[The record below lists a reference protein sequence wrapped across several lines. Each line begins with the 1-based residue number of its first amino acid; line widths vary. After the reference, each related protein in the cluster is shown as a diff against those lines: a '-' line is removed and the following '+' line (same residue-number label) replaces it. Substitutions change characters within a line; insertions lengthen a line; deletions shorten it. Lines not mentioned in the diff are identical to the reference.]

1 MITVHE
7 ARLRITNN
15 LHTMPSEQVNINDAL
30 GRVLGEDL
38 SARRTQPPLSVS
50 AMDGYAV
57 KSSDITKIPINL
69 KVIGSVPAGTRFSG
83 AVTKGNT
90 VRIFTGAPIPEGADA
105 IVIQEN
111 TERLDDSVIVKETV
125 KSGRYIRKAGLDFK
139 YGDVLLKK
147 GTILNARHIGLA
159 AAMNISWLKVKIQPR
174 IAILATGNEIA
185 LPGDILDETTIVSS
199 NNYALEGLVKAC
211 GGSPLTLGIAEDNI
225 DSISMMVDSA
235 IRAGS
240 DIIVTTGGA
249 SVGDHDLVQKALGQ
263 NGLKVDFWQIAMR
276 PGKPLIFGYINS
288 TPMLGFPGNPVSSM
302 VCGELFLKSAI
313 FKLLGIPNIEPAIET
328 AILGR
333 DLNKNDN
340 REDYLRATLDIT
352 NDGTLVANPFLIQDS
367 SMFSRLAQA
376 DCLIV
381 RAPGAPQAFSGEKV
395 NYISLGGGLIST

>member
-1 MITVHE
+1 MITVNE

-15 LHTMPSEQVNINDAL
+15 LDTMPSEQVNLNNAL

-57 KSSDITKIPINL
+57 NSSDITKAPINL

-83 AVTKGNT
+83 AVTKGTT
-90 VRIFTGAPIPEGADA
+90 VRIFTGAPVPEGADA

-111 TERLDDSVIVKETV
+111 TERLDDSVIVKEIV

-139 YGDVLLKK
+139 SGDVLLKK
-147 GTILNARHIGLA
+147 GSILNARHIGLA
-159 AAMNISWLKVKIQPR
+159 AAMNISWLKVRVQPR

-185 LPGDILDETTIVSS
+185 LPGDILEKTTIVSS
-199 NNYALEGLVKAC
+199 NNYALEGLVKAY

-263 NGLKVDFWQIAMR
+263 VGLKVDFWQIAMR
-276 PGKPLIFGYINS
+276 PGKPLIFGHINS
-288 TPMLGFPGNPVSSM
+288 VPMLGFPGNPVSSM

-313 FKLLGIPNIEPAIET
+313 FKLLGIPNIEPVIET

-340 REDYLRATLDIT
+340 REDYLRATLEIN
-352 NDGTLVANPFLIQDS
+352 NDGMLVATPFLIQDS

-381 RAPGAPQAFSGEKV
+381 RAPGAHQAYSGEKV